1 MPHIVVDKYYSC
13 DQVTAQDLQMQVD
26 SKVKESV
33 PKHYSESVDFCLF
46 TTILFWGIFSRPTAS
61 INQ

>member
-1 MPHIVVDKYYSC
+1 MIFIPQIVDQYHSC

-33 PKHYSESVDFCLF
+33 PKHYLESVDFLSVQHDSVLAHF
-46 TTILFWGIFSRPTAS
+46 
-61 INQ
+61 